1 MMGVMS
7 TQFKIQDIRLLNLH
21 YSLHAGDNS
30 SLIEP
35 VAEDAT
41 PVPVELLCNSNY
53 DEQEH
58 LLRVRL
64 SATIKGPK
72 PVFHLDAEIGGVFQL
87 DSDPDKAALDR
98 LRHINCPAILYP
110 YLREVI
116 SEITKRGGFDPV
128 YLAPMN
134 FVETYRSSRI
144 NQGEKAVDGGTC

>member
-21 YSLHAGDNS
+21 YSLHAGENS
-30 SLIEP
+30 SLVEQTT
-35 VAEDAT
+35 EDAT

-53 DEQEH
+53 DEQKY

-64 SATIKGPK
+64 SATIKGPN
-72 PVFHLDAEIGGVFQL
+72 PVFHLSAEIGGIFQL
-87 DSDPDKAALDR
+87 DSDPDKETLDR
-98 LRHINCPAILYP
+98 LSNINCPAILYP

-116 SEITKRGGFDPV
+116 SEVTRRGGFDPV

-134 FVETYRSSRI
+134 FSAIYRSSRSK
-144 NQGEKAVDGGTC
+144 QGKKAV